1 MTLHQAVYNS
11 VDSTLHTPAEICA
24 SCSSV
29 TIQSVQKL
37 YDHTMYISITLSL
50 IRVGNMKKKIC
61 TLHIFSD
68 GNQSLAAVSFE
79 SVARDGTS
87 DQ

>member
-1 MTLHQAVYNS
+1 
-11 VDSTLHTPAEICA
+11 
-24 SCSSV
+24 
-29 TIQSVQKL
+29 
-37 YDHTMYISITLSL
+37 
-50 IRVGNMKKKIC
+50 MKKKIW

-87 DQ
+87 DQW